1 MMPNFIFKAVS
12 SFKILF
18 VKIFGS
24 NLQKLLL
31 KITDEYYS
39 LLSDGLVHE
48 DAIVRIIK
56 TVYDDDKKKIEDCK
70 YFVFGRKQTIDTI
83 FDQKY
88 GKRGRFLSNLFK
100 LVQKVYLDTYLDDD
114 RKSYEEELKNTMIE
128 LNKSFNK
135 VVLYMFAK
143 YDD

>member
-1 MMPNFIFKAVS
+1 MMPNFVFKAIS
-12 SFKILF
+12 SVKIIF

-31 KITDEYYS
+31 KIADEYYS
-39 LLSDGLVHE
+39 LLRDGFVHE
-48 DAIVRIIK
+48 EAIVRIMK
-56 TVYDDDKKKIEDCK
+56 VAYDDDKKKIEDCN

-88 GKRGRFLSNLFK
+88 GKRGRFLSHLFK
-100 LVQKVYLDTYLDDD
+100 LVQKVYLDKYLDDD
-114 RKSYEEELKNTMIE
+114 RKSYEEELKNTMTE

-135 VVLYMFAK
+135 VVLYMFTK